1 MVVSRSRTRAQRMQ
15 KGLMTNT
22 NDDRPTTA
30 LFRHLK
36 IHPAIVVH
44 LHRGVQ
50 IQLGKRN
57 LLPGLVVIEHP
68 KRSASDRII
77 PHYFNML
84 VAEDQRRR
92 RDGSCPFVLAR
103 LRAPRIRFLIPLSL
117 PIFLLAQP
125 LFFDA
130 QRVHLAGLRKV
141 ALLVIVV
148 RGRRIPPPVRIVIAR
163 IAVSAIPR
171 IPETPPATEAV
182 TKTARVKAPS
192 AKTVSTEGKTRTQSG
207 VHSAEGVAARSS
219 SNGPSNANTVT
230 AARRASNRTAATAT
244 GTPHPTTLG

>member
-1 MVVSRSRTRAQRMQ
+1 MQ

-22 NDDRPTTA
+22 NDYRPTTGLLRA
-30 LFRHLK
+30 SK
-36 IHPAIVVH
+36 IHHAIVVH
-44 LHRGVQ
+44 LDRGIQ

-68 KRSASDRII
+68 KRSTSDGIV
-77 PHYFNML
+77 PHFFNML
-84 VAEDQRRR
+84 VAEDQLRR

-130 QRVHLAGLRKV
+130 QRVHLAGQRKV

-163 IAVSAIPR
+163 ITISAIPR
-171 IPETPPATEAV
+171 IPKTPPATEAV
-182 TKTARVKAPS
+182 TKTARVKAHS
-192 AKTVSTEGKTRTQSG
+192 AKTGYTQGKTR
-207 VHSAEGVAARSS
+207 
-219 SNGPSNANTVT
+219 
-230 AARRASNRTAATAT
+230 
-244 GTPHPTTLG
+244 

>member
-1 MVVSRSRTRAQRMQ
+1 MQ

-30 LFRHLK
+30 LFRYLK

-44 LHRGVQ
+44 LDRGVQ

-57 LLPGLVVIEHP
+57 LLPGVVIEHP
-68 KRSASDRII
+68 KRSTSDRII

-92 RDGSCPFVLAR
+92 RHGSCPFVLAR
-103 LRAPRIRFLIPLSL
+103 LRAPRIRFLILIPLSL

-130 QRVHLAGLRKV
+130 LRVHLAGQRKV

-171 IPETPPATEAV
+171 IPEAPPATEAV
-182 TKTARVKAPS
+182 TKTAGAKAPS
-192 AKTVSTEGKTRTQSG
+192 AKTVSVKGRTSADSVMQSG
-207 VHSAEGVAARSS
+207 VHSAEGMAAGSS
-219 SNGPSNANTVT
+219 SNGASNGNAVT
-230 AARRASNRTAATAT
+230 AA
-244 GTPHPTTLG
+244 

>member
-1 MVVSRSRTRAQRMQ
+1 MQ

-30 LFRHLK
+30 LFRYLK

-44 LHRGVQ
+44 LDRGVQ

-57 LLPGLVVIEHP
+57 LLPGVVIEHP
-68 KRSASDRII
+68 KRSTSDRII

-92 RDGSCPFVLAR
+92 RHGSCPFVLAR
-103 LRAPRIRFLIPLSL
+103 LRAPRIRFLILIPLSL

-130 QRVHLAGLRKV
+130 LRVHLAGQRKV

-207 VHSAEGVAARSS
+207 VHSAEGVASRSS